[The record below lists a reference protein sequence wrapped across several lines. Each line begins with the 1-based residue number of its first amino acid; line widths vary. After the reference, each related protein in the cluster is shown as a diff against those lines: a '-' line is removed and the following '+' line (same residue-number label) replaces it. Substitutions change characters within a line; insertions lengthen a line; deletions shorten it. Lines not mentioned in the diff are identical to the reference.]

1 MRQVCA
7 VQASG
12 PCCHRLGLDARAHT
26 LCKRIDGELPLGV
39 LREIFQS
46 DFGLAL
52 PYHKMH
58 DDQTLEYYGPSRV
71 AQPVREGTEDLSDS
85 CFACMGRDEDVFDIL
100 GLWGCKLWQRVSV
113 SQWAEQGGEPPS
125 AQGAAQYLD
134 LRPALHAL
142 LKRACHG
149 ARGCCSRRC
158 RGCAA
163 EVAVCWVAAV
173 VVVAAVAPLGLSQ
186 HAGSTQKNTG
196 VVSINGR
203 GGRRRA
209 AAAVSTDTWLV

>member
-113 SQWAEQGGEPPS
+113 SQWAEQGGEPPARRELHS
-125 AQGAAQYLD
+125 TLIFVPPFTLFSKELAMGPGGAA
-134 LRPALHAL
+134 AG
-142 LKRACHG
+142 G
-149 ARGCCSRRC
+149 A
-158 RGCAA
+158 
-163 EVAVCWVAAV
+163 
-173 VVVAAVAPLGLSQ
+173 
-186 HAGSTQKNTG
+186 G
-196 VVSINGR
+196 VRS
-203 GGRRRA
+203 
-209 AAAVSTDTWLV
+209 